1 MKKKPT
7 CATLK
12 GRALLLVL
20 SSFCLGVVNTNAV
33 YAYTV
38 DDVREFV
45 GDPRKNT
52 IENRTA
58 LSQIVYQYGQQ
69 EKRKDIVE
77 QINSNTLGENILD
90 KYTKDKAILDGLNA
104 EIGSAFEEKDAM
116 EIIALYKDA
125 IAAKEKVNKYNL
137 SDIHYR
143 ASDGALTL
151 DDYNYAMNEL
161 EKANEA
167 FEVGDIGNKLN
178 GFLSSEAL
186 EIVIPYGDSLKDTMS
201 GEVIHSNGVYVKSFG
216 KKSEVKNLLNGVVE
230 KIVDSEDW
238 GKYLV
243 IKHGENLTSSISFM
257 DSIDVSVGEVV
268 NQYDVIGNAGGVV
281 YLEFILDGKYIDPV
295 YLLGSN
301 GVRAYNKWV
310 SQNSELVINV
320 NDYTGVKDRVDTYV
334 DGELSVLN
342 DTEEYGIKTE
352 VIE

>member
-20 SSFCLGVVNTNAV
+20 SSLCLGVVNTNAV

-45 GDPRKNT
+45 GDSRKDT

-69 EKRKDIVE
+69 EKRKDVVE
-77 QINSNTLGENILD
+77 QINSNTLGEDILER
-90 KYTKDKAILDGLNA
+90 YSKDKAILDGLNA
-104 EIGSAFEEKDAM
+104 EIGSAFEEKDAL

-125 IAAKEKVNKYNL
+125 IVARDKVNKYNL
-137 SDIHYR
+137 SDIYYR
-143 ASDGALTL
+143 SGDGAFTV
-151 DDYNYAMNEL
+151 DDYNYAMSEL

-167 FEVGDIGNKLN
+167 FEVGDVGNKLN
-178 GFLSSEAL
+178 SFLSSQAL
-186 EIVIPYGDSLKDTMS
+186 EVVIPYGDSLKDTMS

-216 KKSEVKNLLNGVVE
+216 KKSEVKNLFNGVVE
-230 KIVDSEDW
+230 KVVDSEDW

-243 IKHGENLTSSISFM
+243 IRHGENLTSSISFM
-257 DSIDVSVGEVV
+257 DSIDVSVGDVV
-268 NQYDVIGNAGGVV
+268 NQYDIVGNAEDIV
-281 YLEFILDGKYIDPV
+281 YLEIILDGKYVDPI
-295 YLLGSN
+295 YLLGSD
-301 GVRAYNKWV
+301 GVRAYNKWM
-310 SQNSELVINV
+310 SQNSELVV
-320 NDYTGVKDRVDTYV
+320 ETHDYTGVKDRVDTYV
-334 DGELSVLN
+334 DGELSILN
-342 DTEEYGIKTE
+342 ETESYGIKTQ